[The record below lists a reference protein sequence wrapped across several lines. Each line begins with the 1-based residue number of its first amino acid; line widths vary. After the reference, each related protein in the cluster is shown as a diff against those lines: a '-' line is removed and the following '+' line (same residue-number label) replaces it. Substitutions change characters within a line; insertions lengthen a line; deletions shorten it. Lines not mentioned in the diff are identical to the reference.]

1 GRPLVT
7 TLPDGN
13 TRETTYGGCGCA
25 GGEVVTSRDE
35 RGRRRRATM
44 DVLGRLKQVEELNW
58 DTSVYS
64 TTNYA
69 YNAGDELTQINQ
81 AGQIRTLEYDGF
93 GRLWRR
99 TTPEQGAT
107 TYSYFADE
115 TVQTLTDARGATTT
129 FAYNARQQPTSITYG
144 VPAGVAATPNVS
156 FGYDAAGNRT
166 SMTDGMGSMSYAYD
180 QLSRVTSE
188 TRTFS
193 GAGSFTLGYSY
204 NLTGELTGI
213 TNPWNAQVGY
223 TYDATGRA
231 TSVSGANYAGVS
243 SYVNSISYRAF
254 GLKQMAYGNGRTLSV
269 NYDNRLRPT
278 NYDVPGVLR
287 LQYEYGWENTDRVG
301 FVRNIDDQTLDRW
314 YAYDHVGRLICSRSG
329 TEARIGFGEQ
339 IPVAYDG
346 PYSHGYSY
354 DVWGNR
360 THIEGWGGVARWA
373 DYTYTNNR
381 RNGMQYDAAGNI
393 TNDGGHN
400 FSYDAVGQQASA
412 SNGTYVLQQDYD
424 GDGLRAKKVD
434 AGDTIYYLRSS
445 VLGGQVVAEIY
456 GGGVSYAGSGWWL
469 RGYVYLGSQ
478 MVATQAG
485 GVNWVHQDPVGKS
498 QRITDSSGNI
508 NATIEL
514 DPFGGDT
521 ARSNGNSAFQPHRFT
536 SYERDGL
543 GSDDA
548 MFRRYNR
555 WWATFDQPDP
565 YDGSYDLTDPQSLNR
580 YAYVQNDPVNFVDPT
595 GLMSCGAEFS
605 YSDCGGGG
613 GFWGGGGGFGGHVA
627 ERNQL
632 YGGLT
637 PNVVAG
643 MRVHNER
650 LGNAVAGNGY
660 MTNVELTRDFQIRY
674 GYNPDGSLWTDFSI
688 SVEIAGHTP
697 WHEWGILRP
706 IGDFSR
712 GVANRVTGGWVN
724 RVHES
729 RGEPTPNST
738 AYDLGSNSGDVFLV
752 LATRGRN
759 RSGPVPGAVVPHST
773 LKFGPN
779 GNITGYTTFRLNPRN
794 PTGFDVFKRFDGTGR
809 SHFNKVTGRDV
820 PTPHIQGPRIPGGV
834 RPARPGEGP
843 R

>member
-1 GRPLVT
+1 
-7 TLPDGN
+7 
-13 TRETTYGGCGCA
+13 
-25 GGEVVTSRDE
+25 
-35 RGRRRRATM
+35 M
-44 DVLGRLKQVEELNW
+44 KQVEELNW

-64 TTNYA
+64 TTNYTH
-69 YNAGDELTQINQ
+69 NAGDQLTQVNQ

-93 GRLWRR
+93 GRIWRR

-107 TYSYFADE
+107 TYSYFADD

-129 FAYNARQQPTSITYG
+129 FAYNARQQPASITYG
-144 VPAGVAATPNVS
+144 VPAGVAATSNVS

-166 SMTDGMGSMSYAYD
+166 SMTDGMGSVSYAYD
-180 QLSRVTSE
+180 QLSRMTSE

-193 GAGSFTLGYSY
+193 GVGSFTLGYSY
-204 NLTGELTGI
+204 NLAGELTGI

-231 TSVSGANYAGVS
+231 TSVSGANYGGVS

-254 GLKQMAYGNGRTLSV
+254 GLKQMAYGNGRTLSM
-269 NYDNRLRPT
+269 NYDNRPRPT
-278 NYDVPGVLR
+278 NYDIPGVLR

-373 DYTYTNNR
+373 DHTYTNNR
-381 RNGMQYDAAGNI
+381 RNGMQYKAAGNI
-393 TNDGGHN
+393 TNDGSYN

-412 SNGTYVLQQDYD
+412 SNGTYVLQQNYD

-434 AGDTIYYLRSS
+434 AGDTLYYLRSS

-508 NATIEL
+508 SATIEL

-521 ARSNGNSAFQPHRFT
+521 SRSTGNNAFQPHRFT
-536 SYERDGL
+536 SYERDGA
-543 GSDDA
+543 GADDA

-555 WWATFDQPDP
+555 WWGAFDQADP
-565 YDGSYDLTDPQSLNR
+565 YDGSYNLNDPQSFNR
-580 YAYVQNDPVNFVDPT
+580 YAYVQNDPVNFVDPS
-595 GLMSCGAEFS
+595 GLMPCVEGEYGAWCS
-605 YSDCGGGG
+605 GGGYWGPRGGNNTGWGSDPRPGLRTIYNAEQRLHPLVTVVREEEVNHDFHSVFAGWRFWFGYFPQRGGGG
-613 GFWGGGGGFGGHVA
+613 LRNRRTNEQKQKDYQDCLKMVRTHFDKAHSNIRHVFLNSLPSLRA
-627 ERNQL
+627 TAGI
-632 YGGLT
+632 GGLSLLRAGGT
-637 PNVVAG
+637 AVFAGTLSASAAAPLVVSTFAMGYVGNWGVNVANNFV
-643 MRVHNER
+643 N
-650 LGNAVAGNGY
+650 NAV
-660 MTNVELTRDFQIRY
+660 
-674 GYNPDGSLWTDFSI
+674 
-688 SVEIAGHTP
+688 
-697 WHEWGILRP
+697 
-706 IGDFSR
+706 SR
-712 GVANRVTGGWVN
+712 GRLLGDEIKARQMC
-724 RVHES
+724 
-729 RGEPTPNST
+729 RG
-738 AYDLGSNSGDVFLV
+738 FL
-752 LATRGRN
+752 
-759 RSGPVPGAVVPHST
+759 
-773 LKFGPN
+773 
-779 GNITGYTTFRLNPRN
+779 
-794 PTGFDVFKRFDGTGR
+794 
-809 SHFNKVTGRDV
+809 
-820 PTPHIQGPRIPGGV
+820 Q
-834 RPARPGEGP
+834 
-843 R
+843 